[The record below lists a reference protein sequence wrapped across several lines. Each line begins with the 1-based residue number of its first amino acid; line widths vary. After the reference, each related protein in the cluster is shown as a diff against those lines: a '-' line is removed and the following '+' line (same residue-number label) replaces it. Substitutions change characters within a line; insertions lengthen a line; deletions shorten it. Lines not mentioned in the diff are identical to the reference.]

1 MVFFFLES
9 LRCSLF
15 NQCIHVATEYNR
27 PDATSVSTNIA
38 VDRKIISSRMELA
51 FW

>member
-1 MVFFFLES
+1 MFTF
-9 LRCSLF
+9 
-15 NQCIHVATEYNR
+15 QCIHVVTEYNS
-27 PDATSVSTNIA
+27 PDAISVITNTS